1 MLTEEDRDALES
13 SAVAGDVVI
22 NAAFEVAVHSQDL
35 DYLAALFT
43 DIATV
48 RRNNPQVSCSARAI
62 DRYAS
67 VVVVVVVVV
76 VELVVAVVRAV
87 VDVVVVVV
95 AVVVG
100 IVVAE
105 AVPARLP
112 ASASRITQCNCR
124 DVLPRFT
131 GEIHCRESV

>member
-67 VVVVVVVVV
+67 VVVVVVVV
-76 VELVVAVVRAV
+76 ELVVAVVRAV